1 LTIERI
7 TTGLASQF
15 EKHRIVFWYDAEL
28 DFRDAFDAL
37 NLPDIEKVEITN
49 NEFGLKHRILR
60 EQPKQKFLLYKH
72 GPEPESLE
80 NWLLDVQLAQGTFR
94 TDQTAMWLS
103 ELGLGIAFADLVK
116 AHEDFFRATKRV
128 EQLKRLMKPD
138 DTMSTL
144 RLKILAV
151 SANADPNIDA
161 VVESLLADLANGKDD
176 RLRLI
181 DRFGLAKFLWEQMG
195 RHFSYRAKEP
205 GIRDFAIE
213 LFKSCY
219 AAGVGVDAKLSTEA
233 VVFFRRWK
241 NNRNA
246 AESFETLS
254 EEYADAL
261 GIRAD
266 LEKRDFRTLIELDY
280 FREIDREVIRNLV
293 GELSGQTVA
302 YTDVIG
308 WIRQRRQSHWYG
320 EFKTLYQALSYAAE
334 FLQAM
339 AQVDLAMESLAD
351 GVRRYSQSWFR
362 IDQLYRQFVVNMQQ
376 SAQPSL
382 LGGLTEKI
390 ENLYVNSYLL
400 KLNDSWQVHVDRT
413 ERWDAPPYPRQR
425 EFYATQVSPF
435 RRKDLKLC
443 VIISDAMRYEI
454 AEELLVRVRSL
465 DRYDA
470 ELAPMLS
477 SLPSYTQLGMASL
490 LPNTEIQISD
500 NDTGVVLVDGLS
512 SQGLANRQ
520 KILTTSG
527 RTGDR
532 AHAMKSEEFM
542 AAKADEARAILRDN
556 DVVYIYH
563 NRIDAMGDKIV
574 SEDRVFE
581 AVDDTLDELIKL
593 IKKLTAANASN
604 LVLTADHGFIYQH
617 RPIEESDFSAAEVS
631 GETVLFRDRRFILG
645 KGLNPHPGLRKFDA
659 ATLGLEGE
667 VEVAIPKSI
676 NRLRLKGS
684 GSRYVH
690 GGASLQ
696 EVVIPVL
703 TVNKKRQSDLSAVE
717 VEIVGNSNKTI
728 TSSQIS
734 VLFYQS
740 TPVTE
745 KAQPRRLR
753 AGIFSLG
760 GELISD
766 SHDLLFDFRSENPR
780 EREMPVRFLLSK
792 KADDFN
798 GQEVTLRLEEQ
809 HADTSHYKDYRS
821 MRYVL
826 RRSFTND
833 FDF

>member
-1 LTIERI
+1 MQDRI
-7 TTGLASQF
+7 ALGLASQF
-15 EKHRIVFWYDAEL
+15 EKHRIVFWYDAEQN
-28 DFRDAFDAL
+28 FRDAFDAVS
-37 NLPDIEKVEITN
+37 LPDVEKVEIAN

-60 EQPKQKFLLYKH
+60 ERPKQKFLLYRH
-72 GPEPESLE
+72 GPEPEPLE
-80 NWLLDVQLAQGTFR
+80 NWLLDMQLAHGMFR
-94 TDQTAMWLS
+94 TDQTAIWLS

-116 AHEDFFRATKRV
+116 AHEEFFRAAKRV
-128 EQLKRLMKPD
+128 EQLKRLMKPE
-138 DTMSTL
+138 DTKSAL
-144 RLKILAV
+144 RLKMLAV
-151 SANADPNIDA
+151 SAGADPNFDA
-161 VVESLLADLANGKDD
+161 VVENLLEDLASGKGD

-181 DRFGLAKFLWEQMG
+181 ARFGLADFLWEQMG
-195 RHFSYRAKEP
+195 HHFGYRAQQPSLK
-205 GIRDFAIE
+205 DFAIE

-219 AAGVGVDAKLSTEA
+219 AAGVGADARLSTEA

-241 NNRNA
+241 NSRNA

-254 EEYADAL
+254 EEYADVL
-261 GIRAD
+261 GLRAD
-266 LEKRDFRTLIELDY
+266 LEKRDFRTLIDLDY
-280 FREIDREVIRNLV
+280 FREIDREIIRNLV

-302 YTDVIG
+302 YSDVIG

-320 EFKTLYQALSYAAE
+320 EFRTLYQALGYAAE

-339 AQVDLAMESLAD
+339 AQVDLGMESLAD

-362 IDQLYRQFVVNMQQ
+362 IDQLYRQFVANMQQ

-382 LGGLTEKI
+382 LGGLTETI
-390 ENLYVNSYLL
+390 ENLYVNNYLL
-400 KLNDSWQVHVDRT
+400 KLNDSWQTHVDRA
-413 ERWDAPPYPRQR
+413 ERWEAPPFPRQR
-425 EFYATQVSPF
+425 EFYGTQVSPF

-443 VIISDAMRYEI
+443 VIISDAMRYEVG
-454 AEELLVRVRSL
+454 EELLGRIRSL

-470 ELAPMLS
+470 ELAPALS

-490 LPNTEIQISD
+490 LPNKEIRIAD

-512 SQGLANRQ
+512 SQGLVNRQ
-520 KILTTSG
+520 KILEASG
-527 RTGDR
+527 RAGDR
-532 AHAMKSEEFM
+532 MHAMKSEEFM
-542 AAKADEARAILRDN
+542 DMKGDEARTLLREN

-563 NRIDAMGDKIV
+563 NRIDAMGDKTV

-581 AVDDTLDELIKL
+581 AVEDTLDELIKL

-604 LVLTADHGFIYQH
+604 LLLTADHGFIYQH
-617 RPIEESDFSAAEVS
+617 RPIEESDFSGAEVS
-631 GETVLFRDRRFILG
+631 GDSVLFRDRRFVLG
-645 KGLNPHPGLRKFDA
+645 KGLRPHSGLRTFNA
-659 ATLGLEGE
+659 ATLGLEGD

-690 GGASLQ
+690 GGATLQ
-696 EVVIPVL
+696 EVVIPIL

-717 VEIVGNSNKTI
+717 VEIVGSSNKTI
-728 TSSQIS
+728 TSSQMS

-740 TPVTE
+740 VPVTE

-753 AGIFSLG
+753 AGIFAAS

-809 HADTSHYKDYRS
+809 HAGTSHYKDYRS

-826 RRSFTND
+826 RRSFTSD

>member
-1 LTIERI
+1 
-7 TTGLASQF
+7 
-15 EKHRIVFWYDAEL
+15 
-28 DFRDAFDAL
+28 
-37 NLPDIEKVEITN
+37 
-49 NEFGLKHRILR
+49 
-60 EQPKQKFLLYKH
+60 
-72 GPEPESLE
+72 
-80 NWLLDVQLAQGTFR
+80 
-94 TDQTAMWLS
+94 M
-103 ELGLGIAFADLVK
+103 
-116 AHEDFFRATKRV
+116 
-128 EQLKRLMKPD
+128 
-138 DTMSTL
+138 
-144 RLKILAV
+144 
-151 SANADPNIDA
+151 
-161 VVESLLADLANGKDD
+161 
-176 RLRLI
+176 
-181 DRFGLAKFLWEQMG
+181 
-195 RHFSYRAKEP
+195 
-205 GIRDFAIE
+205 
-213 LFKSCY
+213 
-219 AAGVGVDAKLSTEA
+219 
-233 VVFFRRWK
+233 
-241 NNRNA
+241 
-246 AESFETLS
+246 S

-261 GIRAD
+261 GIRSD

-320 EFKTLYQALSYAAE
+320 EFKMLYQALSYAAE

-339 AQVDLAMESLAD
+339 AQVDLGMESLAD

-382 LGGLTEKI
+382 LGSLTEKI
-390 ENLYVNSYLL
+390 ENLYVNNYLL
-400 KLNDSWQVHVDRT
+400 KLNDSWQTHVDRA
-413 ERWDAPPYPRQR
+413 ERWEAPTYPRQR
-425 EFYATQVSPF
+425 EFYASQVSAF

-443 VIISDAMRYEI
+443 VIISDSMRFEVGD
-454 AEELLVRVRSL
+454 ELLGRIRSL

-470 ELAPMLS
+470 ELTPMLT

-490 LPNTEIQISD
+490 LPNKEVRIAD
-500 NDTGVVLVDGLS
+500 NDTGVVLVNGLS
-512 SQGLANRQ
+512 SQGLVNRQ
-520 KILTTSG
+520 KILETSG

-532 AHAMKSEEFM
+532 MRAIKSEEFM
-542 AAKADEARAILRDN
+542 EMKGDEARSLLREN

-563 NRIDAMGDKIV
+563 NRIDAMGDKTV

-581 AVDDTLDELIKL
+581 AVEDTLDELIKL

-604 LVLTADHGFIYQH
+604 LLLTADHGFIYQH
-617 RPIEESDFSAAEVS
+617 RPIEESDFSGAEVS
-631 GETVLFRDRRFILG
+631 GETVLFRDRRFVLG
-645 KGLNPHPGLRKFDA
+645 KGLQPHPGLRTFDA
-659 ATLGLEGE
+659 ASLGLEGD

-717 VEIVGNSNKTI
+717 VEIVGSSNKTI
-728 TSSQIS
+728 TSSQMS
-734 VLFYQS
+734 FLFYQS
-740 TPVTE
+740 TPDTE

-753 AGIFSLG
+753 AGIFSAS

-798 GQEVTLRLEEQ
+798 GQEVTLRLEER
-809 HADTSHYKDYRS
+809 HAGTSHYKDYRS

-826 RRSFTND
+826 RRSFTSD

>member
-1 LTIERI
+1 MQDRI
-7 TTGLASQF
+7 ALGLASQF
-15 EKHRIVFWYDAEL
+15 EKHRIVFWYDAER
-28 DFRDAFDAL
+28 DFRDAFEAVSLLDV
-37 NLPDIEKVEITN
+37 EKVEIAN

-60 EQPKQKFLLYKH
+60 QQPKQKFLLYRH
-72 GPEPESLE
+72 GPEPEALE
-80 NWLLDVQLAQGTFR
+80 NWLLDVQLAHGMFR
-94 TDQTAMWLS
+94 TDQTALWLS
-103 ELGLGIAFADLVK
+103 ELGLGIAFADLMK
-116 AHEDFFRATKRV
+116 AHEEFFRAAKRV
-128 EQLKRLMKPD
+128 DHVKRLMKPD
-138 DTMSTL
+138 DTKSAL
-144 RLKILAV
+144 RLKMLAV
-151 SANADPNIDA
+151 CANADPNFDA
-161 VVESLLADLANGKDD
+161 IVENLLEDLANGKDD

-181 DRFGLAKFLWEQMG
+181 TRFGLAEFLWEQMG
-195 RHFSYRAKEP
+195 RHYGYRRQEP
-205 GIRDFAIE
+205 GLKDFAIE

-219 AAGVGVDAKLSTEA
+219 AAGVGADARLSTEA

-241 NNRNA
+241 NSRTA
-246 AESFETLS
+246 AEAFETLS
-254 EEYADAL
+254 EEYADVL
-261 GIRAD
+261 GIGSD
-266 LEKRDFRTLIELDY
+266 LEERDFRTLIELDY
-280 FREIDREVIRNLV
+280 FREIDREIIRNLV
-293 GELSGQTVA
+293 GELSGQTIA
-302 YTDVIG
+302 YADVIG

-320 EFKTLYQALSYAAE
+320 EFKTLYQALGYAAE

-339 AQVDLAMESLAD
+339 AQVDLGMDSLAD

-390 ENLYVNSYLL
+390 ENLYVNNYLL
-400 KLNDSWQVHVDRT
+400 KLNDAWQVHVDRA
-413 ERWDAPPYPRQR
+413 ERWEAPPYPRQR

-443 VIISDAMRYEI
+443 VIISDAMRFEI
-454 AEELLVRVRSL
+454 GEELLGRIRSL

-470 ELAPMLS
+470 KLAPMLS

-490 LPNTEIQISD
+490 LPNKEIRIAD

-520 KILTTSG
+520 KVLEASG
-527 RTGDR
+527 RPGDR
-532 AHAMKSEEFM
+532 MQAIKSEEFM
-542 AAKADEARAILRDN
+542 DMRGDDARALLREN

-563 NRIDAMGDKIV
+563 NRIDAMGDKTV
-574 SEDRVFE
+574 SEERVFE
-581 AVDDTLDELIKL
+581 AVEDTLDELIKL

-604 LVLTADHGFIYQH
+604 LLLTADHGFIYQH
-617 RPIEESDFSAAEVS
+617 RPIEESDFSSAEVA
-631 GETVLFRDRRFILG
+631 GETVLFRDRRFVLG
-645 KGLNPHPGLRKFDA
+645 KGLQPHAGLRIFDA
-659 ATLGLEGE
+659 AALGLEGD

-717 VEIVGNSNKTI
+717 VDIVGSSNKTI
-728 TSSQIS
+728 TSSQMS

-740 TPVTE
+740 SPVTE

-753 AGIFSLG
+753 AGIFSSS

-809 HADTSHYKDYRS
+809 HAGTSHYKDYRS

-826 RRSFTND
+826 RRSFTSD

>member
-1 LTIERI
+1 MQDRI
-7 TTGLASQF
+7 ALGLASQF
-15 EKHRIVFWYDAEL
+15 EKHRIVFWYDAEQ
-28 DFRDAFDAL
+28 DFRDAFDAVG
-37 NLPDIEKVEITN
+37 LPDIERVEIAN

-72 GPEPESLE
+72 GPEPEPLE

-116 AHEDFFRATKRV
+116 AHEEFFRATKRV
-128 EQLKRLMKPD
+128 EHLKRLMKPD
-138 DTMSTL
+138 DTMSAL
-144 RLKILAV
+144 RLKMLTV
-151 SANADPNIDA
+151 SANADPNFDA
-161 VVESLLADLANGKDD
+161 VVESLLEDLANGKED

-181 DRFGLAKFLWEQMG
+181 ARFGLTEFLWEQMG
-195 RHFSYRAKEP
+195 RHYSYRTPEP

-219 AAGVGVDAKLSTEA
+219 AAGVAVDAKLSTEA

-246 AESFETLS
+246 AESFEILS

-308 WIRQRRQSHWYG
+308 WIRQRRQSHWYS

-339 AQVDLAMESLAD
+339 AQVDLVMESLAD

-390 ENLYVNSYLL
+390 ENLYVNNYLL
-400 KLNDSWQVHVDRT
+400 KLNDSWQVHVDRA
-413 ERWDAPPYPRQR
+413 ERWEAPPYPRQR

-490 LPNTEIQISD
+490 LPNSEIQISD
-500 NDTGVVLVDGLS
+500 SDTGVVLVDGLS
-512 SQGLANRQ
+512 SQGLVNRQ
-520 KILTTSG
+520 KILATSG
-527 RTGDR
+527 RAGDR

-542 AAKADEARAILRDN
+542 AAKADEARTILRDN

-631 GETVLFRDRRFILG
+631 GETVHFRDRRFILG
-645 KGLNPHPGLRKFDA
+645 KGLHSHFGLRKFDA

-728 TSSQIS
+728 TSSQIT

-753 AGIFSLG
+753 AGIFSPS

-766 SHDLLFDFRSENPR
+766 SHDLLFDLRSDNPR